1 MLRSQDLAGRYHDK
15 PPAVLVVGDDST
27 PSPIYAL
34 QDADFVDITN
44 DRCARYDFSL
54 PQAVVFD
61 VALSR
66 ENIAI
71 IQGLDPVLPKKRVF
85 SVDLKS
91 FRARIQAN
99 SLGASALI
107 NRPIRMRELNHCIKD
122 LIGNTMHP
130 QRDRRQIAIDMSI
143 KGAARSLTKIFDG
156 LTAGSGLNVQEAFRA
171 CGDIGEAILEFG
183 QEKWLDDIRRHHAGT
198 FQHCLLVTSVAT
210 IFGQSL
216 GMRNEDVVALTMAGM
231 LHDIGKATIPVSL
244 LEKPGKLT
252 DAEFKI
258 VKAHPDIGW
267 RYLASTG
274 VRSDILHAVR
284 HHHEALDG
292 SGYPDG
298 LSGDEIPDMTRIVTI
313 CDIYAALIER
323 RSYKEPLS
331 PAAAIDKL
339 RTLANEAKIERA
351 LVEALASAV
360 FDRTT
365 MPD

>member
-15 PPAVLVVGDDST
+15 APTVIVVGDDST
-27 PSPIYAL
+27 SSPIYAL
-34 QDADFVDITN
+34 QDADFVDIAN
-44 DRCARYDFSL
+44 DSCERYDFSL

-71 IQGLDPVLPKKRVF
+71 IQSLDAVLPKKRVF

-122 LIGNTMHP
+122 LIGRTSHP
-130 QRDRRQIAIDMSI
+130 QRDRRQIAIDLSI
-143 KGAARSLTKIFDG
+143 KGAARSLTTMFDG
-156 LTAGSGLNVQEAFRA
+156 LRSGAGLNVEGAFLA
-171 CGDIGEAILEFG
+171 CGDIAAAIAEFG
-183 QEKWLDDIRRHHAGT
+183 QDKWLDDIRRHHVGT
-198 FQHCLLVTSVAT
+198 FQHCLLVASVAT

-231 LHDIGKATIPVSL
+231 LHDIGKATIPVAL

-258 VKAHPDIGW
+258 VRSHPDIGW

-274 VRSDILHAVR
+274 IRSDILHAVR

-298 LSGDEIPDMTRIVTI
+298 LSHNQIPDMTRVLTI

-331 PAAAIDKL
+331 PAAAIGEL
-339 RTLANEAKIERA
+339 RTFASEGKVEGA

-360 FDRTT
+360 FDRTIA
-365 MPD
+365 PA